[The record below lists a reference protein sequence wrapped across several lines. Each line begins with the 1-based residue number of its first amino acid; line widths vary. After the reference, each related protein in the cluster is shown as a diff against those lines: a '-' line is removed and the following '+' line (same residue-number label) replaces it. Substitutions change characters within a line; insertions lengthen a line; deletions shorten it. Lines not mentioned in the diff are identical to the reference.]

1 MDTFK
6 VLKNFFSKSDET
18 VANTSNNEE
27 ATNEIP
33 SADEVLKN
41 FMWCKSESL
50 ETLADFPLILPLF
63 LKYNTDLLASA
74 AAERLFSTARNVL
87 KLNRC
92 S

>member
-1 MDTFK
+1 MKFHQLMK
-6 VLKNFFSKSDET
+6 FSK
-18 VANTSNNEE
+18 
-27 ATNEIP
+27 I
-33 SADEVLKN
+33 L
-41 FMWCKSESL
+41 CGESL

-63 LKYNTDLLASA
+63 LKYNTDLLARA